1 MKFSKETLAILKNF
15 AQINGNLL
23 IKPGSTLSTISA
35 AAGIF
40 ATANVSEKFTEEFG
54 IYDTNEF
61 LAAMSLF
68 TDPDIT
74 FTKKVATLKEGK
86 QAIKFYS
93 ADASVLK
100 TPPNGVKFPSVDV
113 KFVLSAEH
121 LNMIIKTGGV
131 LRSNDVT
138 FKGEDGTLTAIVGDK
153 TNDTANSYQLDLG
166 ETDKEFTAHFNID
179 NFKFVPAA
187 YDVEFCAKRI
197 ARFTSADIS
206 YIVVMDA
213 ESTFN

>member
-1 MKFSKETLAILKNF
+1 MKFSRETLAILKNF

-35 AAGIF
+35 ANGIF
-40 ATANVSEKFTEEFG
+40 ATAKVSETFVEEFG

-61 LAAMSLF
+61 LGAMSLF
-68 TDPDIT
+68 GEPDLT
-74 FTKKVATLKEGK
+74 FTKKFATFKEGK
-86 QAIKFYS
+86 QSIKFFS

-113 KFVLSAEH
+113 KFVLTADQ
-121 LNMIIKTGGV
+121 LGMILKTSGV
-131 LRSNDVT
+131 LRSTDVT
-138 FKGEDGTLTAIVGDK
+138 FKGEDGLLTAVVGDK
-153 TNDTANSYQLDLG
+153 SNDTANTYELDLG

-179 NFKFVPAA
+179 NFKFVPGS

-197 ARFTSADIS
+197 SRFTSGDIS
-206 YIVVMDA
+206 YIVVMEAD
-213 ESTFN
+213 STFN